1 MKTDVEAPKPRPNIS
16 GPTLN
21 STTRKN
27 NPDVTITTNPLGST
41 KFTNG
46 YNKQDQPVSQPRVA
60 FKPTPPKPGKP
71 EAEKVDTT
79 NYHPPKLRHH
89 EWPPKNNKKASLN
102 RVSSP
107 PMVGEPVK
115 PVKPIPVRPPR
126 PESHAGILDKPALP
140 PPPVKRPQSQWSGER
155 KKDSSIV
162 GSQPNVPKRP
172 SEERPSWL
180 PLKPSDIKKGGLP
193 AGHKKPSQVI
203 QPKVSPRPPTTSSG
217 AKVTKQPLEERP
229 SSADNKPKK
238 VPLRPPG
245 PVPPR
250 PGSRPT

>member
-27 NPDVTITTNPLGST
+27 VPDVTITTNPLSST

-46 YNKQDQPVSQPRVA
+46 YNKQDQPVSQPRLA

-79 NYHPPKLRHH
+79 DYHPPKLRHH

-115 PVKPIPVRPPR
+115 PVKPIPMRPPR

-155 KKDSSIV
+155 KKDSSVV

-203 QPKVSPRPPTTSSG
+203 QPKVSPRPPTTSSV